1 MATTVK
7 LSEKAKEKLDRL
19 QAKIFLSS
27 SKNLSKQELLEKII
41 ELSTEEKEKLL
52 AKLEPEIK
60 FPLKKKEIE
69 TVMSSSRDWG
79 VKTKEE
85 DIDKILYGE

>member
-27 SKNLSKQELLEKII
+27 SKNLSK
-41 ELSTEEKEKLL
+41 
-52 AKLEPEIK
+52 
-60 FPLKKKEIE
+60 
-69 TVMSSSRDWG
+69 
-79 VKTKEE
+79 
-85 DIDKILYGE
+85 

>member
-1 MATTVK
+1 M
-7 LSEKAKEKLDRL
+7 
-19 QAKIFLSS
+19 
-27 SKNLSKQELLEKII
+27 LEKII

-52 AKLEPEIK
+52 AKLEQEIK
-60 FPLKKKEIE
+60 FPLNKKEIE
-69 TVMSSSRDWG
+69 IIMSSSKDWG